1 MIESCSPLCSKQ
13 TTCNIS
19 AILSAWPNIRQ
30 AIQALTEACSSLQQ
44 HFDDF
49 WYQQTRQLQHYG
61 AFTQS
66 TQQQYVTQLATLHQ
80 SLPLVLELS
89 LEASQS
95 CSFAL
100 LDQLNFPEGIAL
112 SVQLLLWQHQPSP
125 AVRQL
130 LSRGIEQGTDDCV
143 AVVVWTTALSALQ
156 VHDVCLH

>member
-1 MIESCSPLCSKQ
+1 ML
-13 TTCNIS
+13 
-19 AILSAWPNIRQ
+19 R
-30 AIQALTEACSSLQQ
+30 
-44 HFDDF
+44 
-49 WYQQTRQLQHYG
+49 
-61 AFTQS
+61 
-66 TQQQYVTQLATLHQ
+66 Q

-143 AVVVWTTALSALQ
+143 AVVVWTTALSAIQ
-156 VHDVCLH
+156 VHVLSGILGVECALSSPWPVSHEHALHAKRVLLHASLPSPIVQSESWDRFVCMH